1 MCTKLL
7 YRKMVVLRAQ
17 EYLSTTNTV
26 TRGAL
31 FTERC
36 LLHAFLQKSGRLF
49 FVQLY
54 YGVLNEQGEMSMNPL
69 PWLADPAFYA
79 ETSPVQDGLY
89 IAVFFLGL
97 SGTASKPYRSKYRT
111 AFSVILL
118 AVIAEERKVL
128 YGE

>member
-1 MCTKLL
+1 MITF
-7 YRKMVVLRAQ
+7 MHVTASVVMNGMSC
-17 EYLSTTNTV
+17 LSTTNTV

-97 SGTASKPYRSKYRT
+97 SGTASKPYRSKYMT

-118 AVIAEERKVL
+118 AVIAEEGKVL